1 MYVKKNNKR
10 DNRNKSNVDLP
21 RLEGLSN
28 KNENLPYYRRIDEGV
43 GESLYR
49 DHLNRVQRTEILK
62 EAHGILATER
72 HQTKFFAP
80 QTRKLIQ
87 EKLERE
93 IEQLVMQELGEKQQ
107 NNFMN
112 NKKVPDNNVAK
123 EQLTDLLSKLDILQT
138 FPYNKKA
145 KTINKASQNQ
155 HRAQKEKDF
164 VEALWEDFFEIMK
177 VKPQKEETPK
187 DVKKTPRRNWDVK
200 KEIPISK
207 VVVIESF
214 KVLINPYLDREEK
227 A

>member
-1 MYVKKNNKR
+1 MDLR
-10 DNRNKSNVDLP
+10 DNR
-21 RLEGLSN
+21 LESLSN
-28 KNENLPYYRRIDEGV
+28 KNDNLPYYRRIDEGV

-49 DHLNRVQRTEILK
+49 DHLNRKQRTEILK

-93 IEQLVMQELGEKQQ
+93 IDQLVTQEFGEKQQ

-112 NKKVPDNNVAK
+112 NKKVPDNNVTK
-123 EQLTDLLSKLDILQT
+123 EQLTDLLSKLDLLQT
-138 FPYNKKA
+138 FPFNKKA

-155 HRAQKEKDF
+155 QRSQQEKDF
-164 VEALWEDFFEIMK
+164 VAALWEDFFEIMK

-187 DVKKTPRRNWDVK
+187 EAKKTPRRNWDVK
-200 KEIPISK
+200 KEIPVSK
-207 VVVIESF
+207 VIVIESL
-214 KVLINPYLDREEK
+214 KVLINPYLGRDEK